1 MPTKAQARKRGG
13 VVRIR
18 TKRLPDGTLL
28 RVHVYRSAGPRGG
41 KTTAEKIPAK
51 KPTRKPTTKKG
62 SK

>member
-28 RVHVYRSAGPRGG
+28 RIHVYRSKGPRGG
-41 KTTAEKIPAK
+41 KTTAEKTTPKRGKNAAK
-51 KPTRKPTTKKG
+51 
-62 SK
+62 